1 MRRELLKI
9 LRCPVCKGPLT
20 VSVEEEVDG
29 EIILGTLLCSNCDEH
44 YPIVDGI
51 PNLLPPEMR

>member
-1 MRRELLKI
+1 MKKELLKI
-9 LRCPVCKGPLT
+9 LRCPICKGPLT
-20 VSVEEEVDG
+20 VSVEEEVG
-29 EIILGTLLCSNCDEH
+29 EEIILGTLHCTNCDEY

>member
-1 MRRELLKI
+1 MKKELLKI

-20 VSVEEEVDG
+20 VSVKEEVG
-29 EIILGTLLCSNCDEH
+29 EEIMLGTLHCTNCNER